1 VEVNDGTAP
10 KPERAGWSRLSLR
23 SKIVGVTGFTGAL
36 VATILVIA
44 FSLQMRDA
52 LHDELGKR
60 ANAVAV
66 ELSNNLAFATFS
78 GDKEGLQ
85 RAVLATQRDVPDVA
99 YVLVRD
105 SKGEILARA
114 HSEGFAAADQVAV
127 TDPGKRV
134 ARDLRV
140 SGVPVYESASPVVF
154 EQRTGDGPNPFD
166 TLGATAG
173 AAPGAP
179 DERVQVGTVQVGLK
193 LDTLNSTT
201 SSITLSA
208 LALGMI
214 VLLCCLAAAAV
225 LARLLIIP
233 LERLAH
239 AAAGIAAGDLRQRI
253 DTRGGDE
260 IGELARSFSIMAQ
273 ALSTLIA
280 DLRSAAS
287 DIEREAASVLT
298 TSTQQSA
305 MAHQQASA
313 INETSSTVAEIAQTS
328 KQATTYADNV
338 ISGTQKSEALSAE
351 GQQVVGES
359 VQGMNKLGEQVK
371 NIALAI
377 TDLSER
383 TLQIGDIIATVKD
396 VAEQS
401 NLLALNA
408 SIEAAKAGEHGRG
421 FAVVATEMRTLA
433 EQSKVAANQVRGLLG
448 EVQKGTRTAV
458 SATEEGSR
466 RAQAATALAQS
477 AGSAILGLSE
487 LIKDSSAAARQIAG
501 NTRQQTIGVEQIA
514 AAMTELST
522 AMSDSVEGTRRIE
535 QVAGNLSA
543 LSKRFSELVAS
554 YQL

>member
-1 VEVNDGTAP
+1 MEVNDGAAP
-10 KPERAGWSRLSLR
+10 RPGRAGLSLR

-85 RAVLATQRDVPDVA
+85 RAVHATQRDVPDVA

-105 SKGEILARA
+105 AKGEILARA
-114 HSEGFAAADQVAV
+114 HGERFAAADQVPV
-127 TDPGKRV
+127 TGLDKRV

-140 SGVPVYESASPVVF
+140 GGVAVYESASPVVF
-154 EQRTGDGPNPFD
+154 EQRTAEGPGP
-166 TLGATAG
+166 LEAPAG
-173 AAPGAP
+173 AAAKAE
-179 DERVQVGTVQVGLK
+179 DRVQVGTVQVGLT

-351 GQQVVGES
+351 GQQVVVES
-359 VQGMNKLGEQVK
+359 VEGMNKLGEQVK

-487 LIKDSSAAARQIAG
+487 LIQDSSAAARQIAG

>member
-1 VEVNDGTAP
+1 MG
-10 KPERAGWSRLSLR
+10 RFSLR

-44 FSLQMRDA
+44 FSLQMKDA

-66 ELSNNLAFATFS
+66 ELANNLAFATFS

-85 RAVLATQRDVPDVA
+85 RAALATQRDVPDVA

-114 HSEGFAAADQVAV
+114 NGKGFDAADQVALKEADKLV
-127 TDPGKRV
+127 T
-134 ARDLRV
+134 RDIRV
-140 SGVPVYESASPVVF
+140 SGVAVFEAASPVVF
-154 EQRTGDGPNPFD
+154 EQRSGDAANPFD
-166 TLGATAG
+166 GLGSNG
-173 AAPGAP
+173 LGSNAPGAGAKP
-179 DERVQVGTVQVGLK
+179 EDRVQVGTVQVGLK

-208 LALGMI
+208 LALGML
-214 VLLCCLAAAAV
+214 VLLGCLAAAAV

-260 IGELARSFSIMAQ
+260 IGELARSFFTMSQ

-280 DLRSAAS
+280 DLRGAAA

-359 VQGMNKLGEQVK
+359 VEGMNKLGEQVK

>member
-1 VEVNDGTAP
+1 
-10 KPERAGWSRLSLR
+10 
-23 SKIVGVTGFTGAL
+23 
-36 VATILVIA
+36 
-44 FSLQMRDA
+44 
-52 LHDELGKR
+52 
-60 ANAVAV
+60 
-66 ELSNNLAFATFS
+66 
-78 GDKEGLQ
+78 
-85 RAVLATQRDVPDVA
+85 
-99 YVLVRD
+99 
-105 SKGEILARA
+105 
-114 HSEGFAAADQVAV
+114 
-127 TDPGKRV
+127 
-134 ARDLRV
+134 
-140 SGVPVYESASPVVF
+140 
-154 EQRTGDGPNPFD
+154 
-166 TLGATAG
+166 
-173 AAPGAP
+173 
-179 DERVQVGTVQVGLK
+179 
-193 LDTLNSTT
+193 
-201 SSITLSA
+201 
-208 LALGMI
+208 

>member
-1 VEVNDGTAP
+1 MEVNDGSAQRP
-10 KPERAGWSRLSLR
+10 GRAGLSLR

-105 SKGEILARA
+105 AKGEILARA
-114 HSEGFAAADQVAV
+114 HSEGFAAADQVPV
-127 TDPGKRV
+127 TGLDKRV

-140 SGVPVYESASPVVF
+140 GGVAVYESASPVVF
-154 EQRTGDGPNPFD
+154 EQRPVEGPSPVDGV
-166 TLGATAG
+166 
-173 AAPGAP
+173 PGAKAE
-179 DERVQVGTVQVGLK
+179 ERGQVGTVQVGLK

-351 GQQVVGES
+351 GQQVVVES
-359 VQGMNKLGEQVK
+359 VEGMNKLGEQVK

-466 RAQAATALAQS
+466 RAQAATSLAQS